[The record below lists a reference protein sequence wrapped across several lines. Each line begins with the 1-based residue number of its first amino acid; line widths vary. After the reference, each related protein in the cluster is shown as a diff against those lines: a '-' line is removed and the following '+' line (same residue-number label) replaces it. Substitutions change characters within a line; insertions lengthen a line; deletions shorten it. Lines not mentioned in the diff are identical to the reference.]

1 MVVDTLSAE
10 LERLYELEELKS
22 LSSGLLGLDPNEV
35 GGTAAKASFARAL
48 TQRCLEI
55 GAVEALVDAV
65 QASQKAL
72 PPELVKKL
80 RNGAID
86 AAARPQE
93 GDEVGEFLVL
103 RELGESVTGNTYRVR
118 RGGEDLR
125 VRRLSAATQERRRDV
140 QRYLAATRIVAGVA
154 HPALPV
160 NVSAGALE
168 PTGRFFGVSQEF
180 QDGEPLSKLIAE
192 RGGRHLSELLPLLWA
207 VLEALSALHDRGLA
221 HGALHAG
228 NVLVIEPTSA
238 QPRVLLLDAGAQH
251 LRPGLFNL
259 GTTNV
264 PNWLNTA
271 PPELLRGENVDT
283 RSDVYAFGALVYQVM
298 SGGAPYRGAN
308 ALDVALGHLS
318 EEPESLTFAAVGN
331 GATPEVDAFVRLL
344 LDKEPDRRPRDAQET
359 EEGLR
364 RLWRASQRPPSSVAD
379 ELVDERFQA
388 LIEEAADEQKAAEL
402 EALVDLGVSP
412 LKLAEGFYGVARE
425 VRGRNAPG
433 SERIVRKLLARS
445 ARLYEAGDKHEAAEK
460 LYQGLVKLDPED
472 TQVTEALDR
481 LRKRLGK
488 YEELIE
494 SLLERTEGAKSAQQR
509 AEYFA
514 EIGRVYKDEMK
525 EPEQALVACTQ
536 AFCFDPTNERYAENV
551 ERLAGNRYPAWEE
564 VLSHCLEAVDG
575 EDLGSDAKA
584 ALAYRMGHWY
594 AERVQRLDLAL
605 PWLTRAIE
613 LEPAH
618 DRALAELC
626 QVYRK
631 AQQWQELGQ
640 TLLRR
645 ADVAPPNLARD
656 LRAEA
661 AEILVGKMGNP
672 DAAQDL
678 YQAVLNE
685 DPGHAA
691 AADGLARLLKANGDT
706 ARALRVLEGRAQAL
720 SGEERQAALADIAE
734 TYEVELDKL
743 SDAERTYRQ
752 ILKENPK
759 SLDALRGLDRIL
771 TRDGRYE
778 DLLDVLKK
786 QLELAVTARQK
797 IALYERIAG
806 VYDEEFLD
814 HQKAAEAL
822 EAVLD
827 LDPQRA
833 TAANDLARHLRV
845 LDRYEELADLYEGQ
859 FRAAGTDERRV
870 EVGMQLGRVLGEQLK
885 QTERAISVYEQ
896 VLSLAPSH
904 AGALDALATLRA
916 ASGDAHAALRA
927 IEELAEQASTPE
939 ARAEQYLRAAAML
952 ETQGDSAGALMRYKF
967 AADASPNN
975 PTITR
980 KVRQKYL
987 EHKNFGAAVELIEE
1001 ELGRTQGAAARA
1013 KLSGEMALICQRHLS
1028 DEKRAAAAAQV
1039 ALQLDPTNPEAL
1051 RVQGRIAYAEQRYTE
1066 AAKRLESF
1074 IPQLST
1080 LDEDEAVETA
1090 FVYVDALAE
1099 SGQVDKALTMADGL
1113 LQVLSVDSSALLRVA
1128 ELSAEHG
1135 APERTL
1141 AVCDVLLDRHD
1152 SVLGGGEL
1160 SAVLRRRG
1168 EALFKLGRA
1177 QDAID
1182 SLERAI
1188 RADSSS
1194 PLGFRALGKV
1204 YAAREEWE
1212 RVIETR
1218 YRELEL
1224 VEGDERVQ
1232 TLIEIGEV
1240 AAGKLHNT
1248 DYAARALLLA
1258 LDERPNDRN
1267 ILARLMQLYSAEKDW
1282 PQLIEVITRLA
1293 EVVDD
1298 EKQKGKYLHTAA
1310 MVAAR
1315 ELGEPTR
1322 ALEYVDL
1329 ALEADP
1335 DNEQAFTEGVK
1346 LRKQLRDYEGLKDMF
1361 KRRAQELAGR
1371 EDKGDLLDVLQQLGD
1386 IYEHQLSR
1394 RDQAIRVF
1402 ESALEL
1408 DADNARL
1415 SERLA
1420 TLYSAEPAVYFEQ
1433 ALRSLG
1439 EWIRRDPYQPQPYKL
1454 LRKAYTDARR
1464 ADGAFLACQALH
1476 VLGQAEPD
1484 ETRFFSRMRESEPPQ
1499 IQRGITPQE
1508 WMELIAPES
1517 QDPLLTALFA
1527 LVEPYVIQARAQ
1539 EPEALG
1545 LGEEHKIDIGNY
1557 PYGLVLASHNAAEA
1571 LGVPVPTMY
1580 QRPED
1585 AGVLGFL
1592 PTAPPAILVGGGA
1605 FNGDF
1610 DGLQTAFIAGH
1621 HVAYY
1626 QPGLYLRQLLPN
1638 LTALK
1643 AWLFAAIRLVKP
1655 KFPVT
1660 PDLEAPIA
1668 DASKVLQRLATGA
1681 GIEQLTHIVT
1691 KLLAAE
1697 AALDL
1702 KRWVHAVDFSADR
1715 AGLAVSHDLETA
1727 GALVQSVPA
1736 AQGSP
1741 SVEARLENLMAYAV
1755 SEQYVE
1761 LRSRQ
1766 GAALD

>member
-10 LERLYELEELKS
+10 LERLYELDELKS

-55 GAVEALVDAV
+55 GALEALLDAVEA
-65 QASQKAL
+65 SRKTL
-72 PPELVKKL
+72 PAELLKKL
-80 RNGAID
+80 RNGAPD
-86 AAARPQE
+86 AAARPHE

-103 RELGESVTGNTYRVR
+103 RELGESATGNVYRVR
-118 RGGEDLR
+118 RGSEDLR
-125 VRRLSAATQERRRDV
+125 VRRLSANTQERRRDV
-140 QRYLAATRIVAGVA
+140 QRYLAAARIVGAIA
-154 HPALPV
+154 HPSLPV
-160 NVSAGALE
+160 AVRAGALE
-168 PTGRFFGVSQEF
+168 PSGRFFGVAHEF
-180 QDGEPLSKLIAE
+180 QDGEPLSKLIAS
-192 RGGRHLSELLPLLWA
+192 RGGRHLNELLSIFWA
-207 VLEALSALHDRGLA
+207 VLEALGALHERGLA

-228 NVLVIEPTSA
+228 NVLVADADSA
-238 QPRVLLLDAGAQH
+238 QPRVLLLDAGAHH
-251 LRPGLFNL
+251 LRPGHFGL
-259 GTTNV
+259 GAVGVPSWLTT
-264 PNWLNTA
+264 A
-271 PPELLRGENVDT
+271 SPELLRGEPVDA
-283 RSDVYAFGALVYQVM
+283 RSDVYSFGALVYQAM
-298 SGGAPYRGAN
+298 SGGGPFKGKTAV
-308 ALDVALGHLS
+308 DIVLGHLS
-318 EEPESLTFAAVGN
+318 EEPESLTFAAAGN
-331 GATPEVDAFVRLL
+331 GATPDVDAFVQGL
-344 LDKEPDRRPRDAQET
+344 LDKDPERRPRNAEET

-364 RLWRASQRPPSSVAD
+364 RWWRASQRPPSSVAD
-379 ELVDERFQA
+379 ELVDERFQS
-388 LIEEAADEQKAAEL
+388 LVEEAGDEQKAAEL
-402 EALVDLGVSP
+402 EALIDIGVSP

-433 SERIVRKLLARS
+433 SERVVRKLLARA

-494 SLLERTEGAKSAQQR
+494 SLIERTEGAKSVQQR

-514 EIGRVYKDEMK
+514 EIGRLYKDEVK
-525 EPEQALVACTQ
+525 DPEQALVACTQ
-536 AFCFDPTNERYAENV
+536 AFCIDPTNERYAEQV
-551 ERLAGNRYPAWEE
+551 ERLAGGKFPAWEE
-564 VLSHCLEAVDG
+564 VLTHCLEAINGD
-575 EDLGSDAKA
+575 DLANDAKA

-594 AERVQRLDLAL
+594 SERAQRPDLAL
-605 PWLTRAIE
+605 PWLNRAVE

-626 QVYRK
+626 QLYRK

-640 TLLRR
+640 ALLRR
-645 ADVAPPNLARD
+645 ADVAPLNVARD
-656 LRAEA
+656 LRADA
-661 AEILVGKMGNP
+661 AELLATKMGN
-672 DAAQDL
+672 AAGAQDI
-678 YQAVLNE
+678 YESVLNE
-685 DPGHAA
+685 DPGHASA
-691 AADGLARLLKANGDT
+691 AEGLSSLLKASGDT

-720 SGEERQAALADIAE
+720 AGEERQAALAEIAE

-771 TRDGRYE
+771 TREERYE
-778 DLLDVLKK
+778 DLLEVLNR
-786 QLELAVTARQK
+786 QLELAVTGRQK
-797 IALYERIAG
+797 IALSERIAG

-814 HQKAAEAL
+814 HAKAAEAL
-822 EAVLD
+822 EFVLK
-827 LDPQRA
+827 LDPQRVS
-833 TAANDLARHLRV
+833 AANDLARHLRV
-845 LDRYEELADLYEGQ
+845 LDRYDDLGALLESQ
-859 FRAAGTDERRV
+859 FRGATTDERRV
-870 EVGMQLGRVLGEQLK
+870 EVGLQFGRVLAEQLK
-885 QTERAISVYEQ
+885 QSERAMQVYEQ

-904 AGALDALATLRA
+904 VGALDALATLKA

-927 IEELAEQASTPE
+927 IEELAEQATTPE
-939 ARAEQYLRAAAML
+939 ARADQYLRAAAML
-952 ETQGDSAGALMRYKF
+952 EKQGDSAGALMRYKF
-967 AADASPNN
+967 AADAN
-975 PTITR
+975 PGNASLSRT
-980 KVRQKYL
+980 VRQKYV

-1013 KLSGEMALICQRHLS
+1013 KLSGEMAVICQRFLN
-1028 DEKRAAAAAQV
+1028 DDKRAAAAAQV

-1051 RVQGRIAYAEQRYTE
+1051 RVQGRLAYAEERYTE

-1080 LDEDEAVETA
+1080 LDADEAVETA
-1090 FVYVDALAE
+1090 FVYIDSLAE
-1099 SGQVDKALTMADGL
+1099 SGHVDKALAMADGL
-1113 LQVLSVDSSALLRVA
+1113 LPVLAGDESALLRVS

-1135 APERTL
+1135 TAERTL
-1141 AVCDVLLDRHD
+1141 PICDVLLERHAT
-1152 SVLGGGEL
+1152 EL
-1160 SAVLRRRG
+1160 SPTDLAATLRRRG
-1168 EALFKLGRA
+1168 EALFKLGRVEEA
-1177 QDAID
+1177 VDT
-1182 SLERAI
+1182 LERSI
-1188 RADSSS
+1188 RADAAS
-1194 PLGFRALGKV
+1194 PLSFRALGKV

-1282 PQLIEVITRLA
+1282 PQLIEVIMRLA
-1293 EVVDD
+1293 EVVEDD
-1298 EKQKGKYLHTAA
+1298 KQKGKYLYAAA

-1315 ELGEPTR
+1315 ELREPAR
-1322 ALEYVDL
+1322 ALVYIDL
-1329 ALEADP
+1329 ALDADP
-1335 DNEQAFTEGVK
+1335 DNEPAFSEGVK
-1346 LRKQLRDYEGLKDMF
+1346 VRRQMQDFEGLKDMF
-1361 KRRAQELAGR
+1361 KRRAQDLAAR
-1371 EDKGDLLDVLQQLGD
+1371 EDKGDLLEILEELGD
-1386 IYEHQLSR
+1386 IYDERLAR

-1408 DADNARL
+1408 DKDNARIA
-1415 SERLA
+1415 ERLA
-1420 TLYSAEPAVYFEQ
+1420 TLYSAEPAAYFEQ
-1433 ALRSLG
+1433 ALHALG
-1439 EWIRRDPYQPQPYKL
+1439 AWLKRDPYQPKPYKM
-1454 LRKAYTDARR
+1454 LRKVYTEARR

-1484 ETRFFSRMRESEPPQ
+1484 ESRFFSRMRDAEAPQ
-1499 IQRGITPQE
+1499 IMRGLSPQE
-1508 WMELIAPES
+1508 WMELIAPETA
-1517 QDPLLTALFA
+1517 DPLLTALFA

-1539 EPEALG
+1539 HPEALG
-1545 LGEEHKIDIGNY
+1545 LGEEHRIDVGNY
-1557 PYGLVLASHNAAEA
+1557 PYGLVLATHNAAEA
-1571 LGVPVPTMY
+1571 LGVPVPTMF
-1580 QRPED
+1580 QKPED
-1585 AGVLGFL
+1585 PGVLGFL
-1592 PTAPPAILVGGGA
+1592 PTAPPAVLVGGGA
-1605 FNGDF
+1605 FNGNF
-1610 DGLQTAFIAGH
+1610 DSLQTAFIAAH

-1655 KFPVT
+1655 KFPAT
-1660 PDLEAPIA
+1660 ADLEAPIT

-1691 KLLAAE
+1691 KLLASE
-1697 AALDL
+1697 TALDL

-1741 SVEARLENLMAYAV
+1741 SVEARLENLMSYAV
-1755 SEQYVE
+1755 SEQYLE
-1761 LRSRQ
+1761 LRARQ
-1766 GAALD
+1766 GVAID